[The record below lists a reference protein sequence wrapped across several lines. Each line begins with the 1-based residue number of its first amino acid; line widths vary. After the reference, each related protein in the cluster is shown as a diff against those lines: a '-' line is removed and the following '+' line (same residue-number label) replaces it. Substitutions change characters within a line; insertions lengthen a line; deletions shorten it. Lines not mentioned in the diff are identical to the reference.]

1 MAPNLSQLW
10 SEAVDQN
17 LPASTTEDWNDDWP
31 ESWLGTQIVIFEFDG
46 EEVAV
51 GGLMGHD
58 SVYTLTKAA
67 AEERGYSF
75 TVEET
80 SIGIYISSINGV
92 QGDGWEY
99 FVDGSKGRVSVD
111 NVEIESTSIVRWT
124 PV

>member
-1 MAPNLSQLW
+1 
-10 SEAVDQN
+10 
-17 LPASTTEDWNDDWP
+17 
-31 ESWLGTQIVIFEFDG
+31 
-46 EEVAV
+46 
-51 GGLMGHD
+51 
-58 SVYTLTKAA
+58 LTKAA

-80 SIGIYISSINGV
+80 SIGIYISSINGL